1 MKAVFLCAGAFGL
14 AAAQQVCADDA
25 ASSLTRAADASR
37 TVTYQGIA
45 VYRGGS
51 DQFEV
56 FKVQHR
62 FQNGSERERIFNM
75 TGDPVQLLR
84 TDDRVIWVLPKGQT
98 VTRERPTLKGVLS
111 QLSSERV
118 SQLAAWY
125 TFVDEGSSRVADRPC
140 NGIMVAPRD
149 AYRFGYE
156 VWYDKETR
164 TPLKISLVG
173 PKGEI
178 LEQLMF
184 TEISFPQSI
193 PDAAFET
200 EIDTS
205 KFNLVTKSEQPVN
218 LAAKPDDDSGASQVA
233 FGSLPP
239 GFQVVSREHRPLP
252 NGQPGQMEH
261 LLLSDGLASVSVFS
275 AIRQPSPEKTFS
287 GISHVGSVQA
297 YGRMVGDYHITIVG
311 EVPSPTI
318 RLIGDNVSP
327 VFAPDLNG
335 AAVAPPAVR
344 NGP

>member
-1 MKAVFLCAGAFGL
+1 MKRVLLCASAFGL
-14 AAAQQVCADDA
+14 AAAQQLRADDA
-25 ASSLTRAADASR
+25 ASNLTRAADASR
-37 TVTYQGIA
+37 TVTYQGVAI
-45 VYRGGS
+45 YRGGG

-62 FQNGSERERIFNM
+62 FLNGSERERISNM

-111 QLSSERV
+111 QLTPERV
-118 SQLAAWY
+118 AQLASWY
-125 TFVDEGSSRVADRPC
+125 SFVDEGASRVADRAC
-140 NGIMVAPRD
+140 SGILVAPRD
-149 AYRFGYE
+149 AFRFGYE

-164 TPLKISLVG
+164 IPLKISLVG
-173 PKGEI
+173 AHGEV

-184 TEISFPQSI
+184 TEVSFPGTI
-193 PDAAFET
+193 PDAALET
-200 EIDTS
+200 EVDTS
-205 KFNLVTKSEQPVN
+205 KFNLVAKSEHPLD
-218 LAAKPDDDSGASQVA
+218 LAATPEGDSGPSQVV

-261 LLLSDGLASVSVFS
+261 LLLSDGLATVSVFS
-275 AIRQPSPEKTFS
+275 AIRPPRPEKPFS

-327 VFAPDLNG
+327 VLLPEVPD
-335 AAVAPPAVR
+335 AAPPAR
-344 NGP
+344 QP